1 MDEYGGVLEV
11 QGLWVNIGFPMGGTP
26 LGESDWHNHI
36 QATWGKK
43 REGQLGKGNLNY
55 GCDWFQANPPK
66 HLDLI

>member
-43 REGQLGKGNLNY
+43 REGQLGNLIMAVIGSKQTPQN
-55 GCDWFQANPPK
+55 F
-66 HLDLI
+66 